1 MHFLFWFILYP
12 LSLLPLCILYG
23 IGLVLY
29 LVLAYLVRYRRKVID
44 ENLRHSFPE
53 KSEKEL
59 AHIRRQYYWH
69 LAQLAAEMLKMLT
82 LSRHKVKQRYRCENP
97 EVVNRFFDEGKSVI
111 LMSSHYNNWEWM
123 VLSLDMQFKH
133 HGIGIGK
140 PNSNK
145 KFEKL
150 INRARTRY
158 GTEVVFA
165 DTVKEVF
172 ENYESRHIPCCYMM
186 LSDQSPSNPKKCFVT
201 DFLNQQSGILFGAE
215 HYAQKY
221 DIPVIYYQVIKDK
234 LGYYHLE
241 FELITDHPTQ
251 TEYGYIT
258 TRYAQLLEKSIRQ
271 NPAYWLWSHRRWK
284 HKFN

>member
-59 AHIRRQYYWH
+59 ARIRRQYYWH

-111 LMSSHYNNWEWM
+111 LMSSHYNNW
-123 VLSLDMQFKH
+123 DFIIFK
-133 HGIGIGK
+133 K
-140 PNSNK
+140 RNN
-145 KFEKL
+145 L
-150 INRARTRY
+150 
-158 GTEVVFA
+158 
-165 DTVKEVF
+165 
-172 ENYESRHIPCCYMM
+172 
-186 LSDQSPSNPKKCFVT
+186 
-201 DFLNQQSGILFGAE
+201 FLF
-215 HYAQKY
+215 
-221 DIPVIYYQVIKDK
+221 
-234 LGYYHLE
+234 
-241 FELITDHPTQ
+241 
-251 TEYGYIT
+251 
-258 TRYAQLLEKSIRQ
+258 
-271 NPAYWLWSHRRWK
+271 
-284 HKFN
+284 